1 MGHSLQHPD
10 TPLVHHLSTSNP
22 ITALPPPSRHN
33 GFVSTPGPEQ
43 KEPLKRT
50 QRIPQRRIPARLEQG
65 IDDQLDLET
74 VREATVRGEESA
86 CRRSK
91 R

>member
-10 TPLVHHLSTSNP
+10 TPLVPHLSTSNP
-22 ITALPPPSRHN
+22 ITALPPPSRHS

-43 KEPLKRT
+43 KEPLKG
-50 QRIPQRRIPARLEQG
+50 PQRRIPAWLEQG

-74 VREATVRGEESA
+74 VRGEATVRGEESA
-86 CRRSK
+86 CRKSNH
-91 R
+91 